1 MVSSVQSAI
10 LLLPF
15 LTVAIYIIV
24 YIHEWDT
31 RKAFLGSW

>member
-1 MVSSVQSAI
+1 MVSSNKSAL

-24 YIHEWDT
+24 YIHESDT
-31 RKAFLGSW
+31 RKALLGSW